1 LNGRY
6 PLILR
11 MQDREALMQAASRI
25 FKGAAIYGVIVLL
38 PLLVLE
44 TRFGQDNPPPL
55 THAEFYYGFT
65 ALALVWQVAFWIIG
79 SDPVRFR
86 PLMIPAMLEKF
97 TWGLIIVGFLA
108 AGRAVPAGTQMFAA
122 IDQLLGVL
130 FILAWRRTAAHF
142 PPAR

>member
-1 LNGRY
+1 MIWHY

-11 MQDREALMQAASRI
+11 LAESGELMRIASRI

-55 THAEFYYGFT
+55 THVEFYYGFAVT
-65 ALALVWQVAFWIIG
+65 ALVWQVAFWIIG

-86 PLMIPAMLEKF
+86 PLMVAAVLEKF
-97 TWGLIIVGFLA
+97 TWGLVAFGLSA
-108 AGRAVPAGTQMFAA
+108 AGGAVPPTTLLFAA
-122 IDQLLGVL
+122 IDVLLGIL
-130 FILAWRRTAAHF
+130 FILAWQRTAARF
-142 PPAR
+142 LPAR